1 MFVEWEYG
9 QSGEDNGMGYR
20 TSENM
25 NELVGEFIE
34 MFEFLY
40 PGHVL
45 LLNIDW
51 SSNHSAMAM
60 APERKR

>member
-9 QSGEDNGMGYR
+9 QSGEDNGMGYW
-20 TSENM
+20 TIENM
-25 NELVGEFIE
+25 NELVGEFIK

-45 LLNIDW
+45 LLNID
-51 SSNHSAMAM
+51 
-60 APERKR
+60 